1 MKRYIAIGCLCLTML
16 FAACDNYLDIVPK
29 GQAVLNSTDDYL
41 GLLEEVSPNYDMG
54 NLWYMANEIGGTNM
68 PALEAYQ
75 DPLSAIGFFWDET
88 KNRADYMET
97 DELYDACYKRIM
109 RYNVVISNI
118 DDSEGNAEDK
128 VTGKA
133 QAKIMRA
140 YNYFFLVNKF
150 AKFYD
155 KNTAA
160 TDNGIIIHEELNLE
174 AKSKQHTVAQVYEVI
189 ERDIMEALPDLPE
202 RAKNAFLPDKYFGYA
217 LKAKVHLFKREIDE
231 ALAAGLEALKSDYH
245 KLWDMPALYAEL
257 VAENP
262 LLGMMPSM
270 FMTSV
275 YKNIDDPENLLYQ
288 FGLNQFD
295 PVPSMIRKPLVDL
308 YDKSNDL
315 RYVMCVSGSKPKT
328 AEIDAMSIMCSKV
341 NWNCGGIRL
350 SEVYLMVAECY
361 ARKDDKTNGLFYLD
375 ELRKMRFLPA
385 GYKASEAADAKEA
398 FRLIRDERKRE
409 LLLTSNG
416 FFDMRR
422 FCAEFNETLT
432 KEYVMKNAT
441 TGETTI
447 KTYTLKPNS
456 PLLIWPFPKNAME
469 TSDLI
474 QNTTL

>member
-202 RAKNAFLPDKYFGYA
+202 RTKNAFLPDKYFGYA

-315 RYVMCVSGSKPKT
+315 RYVMCVSGSKP
-328 AEIDAMSIMCSKV
+328 
-341 NWNCGGIRL
+341 
-350 SEVYLMVAECY
+350 
-361 ARKDDKTNGLFYLD
+361 
-375 ELRKMRFLPA
+375 
-385 GYKASEAADAKEA
+385 
-398 FRLIRDERKRE
+398 
-409 LLLTSNG
+409 
-416 FFDMRR
+416 
-422 FCAEFNETLT
+422 
-432 KEYVMKNAT
+432 
-441 TGETTI
+441 
-447 KTYTLKPNS
+447 
-456 PLLIWPFPKNAME
+456 
-469 TSDLI
+469 
-474 QNTTL
+474 